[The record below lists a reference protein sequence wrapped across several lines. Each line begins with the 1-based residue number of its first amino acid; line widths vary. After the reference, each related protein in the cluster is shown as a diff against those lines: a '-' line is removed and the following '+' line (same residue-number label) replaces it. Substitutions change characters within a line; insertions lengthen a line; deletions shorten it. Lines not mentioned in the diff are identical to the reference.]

1 MKVCQDANGHTEW
14 RPENAASVWRGS
26 GLWIQSSRLLLSW
39 EAEVKEKRFSGVREK
54 RFKMK
59 GFFFYFVVFVL

>member
-1 MKVCQDANGHTEW
+1 MKVYQDANGHTEW
-14 RPENAASVWRGS
+14 RPENAASVWRGR

-39 EAEVKEKRFSGVREK
+39 EAEVKEKRF
-54 RFKMK
+54 KMK

>member
-14 RPENAASVWRGS
+14 RPENAASVWRGR

-39 EAEVKEKRFSGVREK
+39 EAEVREK